1 MLSISIYLCF
11 LLSVLIFK
19 NDAEIAFVSVS
30 PSSAAQASIH
40 LTAAQQSSSGFSF
53 FFLCLPPSLTESV
66 CVFPLV
72 PFHPALYLLCLII
85 ITAPHK
91 EINESQ
97 QMNAAIYRPA
107 LLLDIN
113 CINAALASTHLC
125 VCAQYTAVCRSV
137 VIKLYLHVHTKLYI
151 CDTAL
156 QFVTKKLFF
165 LH

>member
-53 FFLCLPPSLTESV
+53 LFLCLPPSLTESV

-125 VCAQYTAVCRSV
+125 
-137 VIKLYLHVHTKLYI
+137 L
-151 CDTAL
+151 
-156 QFVTKKLFF
+156 
-165 LH
+165 